1 MASTGQTA
9 EQAPQSTHVDA
20 VIARLPLFSAI
31 AETGHSLSHVPQLV
45 QASLI
50 LKAISSLSLIM

>member
-9 EQAPQSTHVDA
+9 EQDPQSTQVSA
-20 VIARLPLFSAI
+20 FIARFPSFSAI
-31 AETGHSLSHVPQLV
+31 AETGHSLSHVPQFV

-50 LKAISSLSLIM
+50 L

>member
-9 EQAPQSTHVDA
+9 EQAPQSTHVA
-20 VIARLPLFSAI
+20 VSIVCLPSFSAI
-31 AETGHSLSHVPQLV
+31 AETGHSLSQVPQFV

-50 LKAISSLSLIM
+50 L